1 METDENGCERMET
14 VRKWVNLT
22 DEEIYSAIRP
32 FYHNQEIASRG
43 IAINMDEYRAI
54 EQALKEKNA

>member
-1 METDENGCERMET
+1 MDENEYEQTET
-14 VRKWVNLT
+14 VRKWVGLT
-22 DEEIYSAIRP
+22 EEEIYSVIRP

-54 EQALKEKNA
+54 EAKLKEKNT

>member
-1 METDENGCERMET
+1 METDENGYERTET

-22 DEEIYSAIRP
+22 DEQIHSVIRP

-43 IAINMDEYRAI
+43 IQINMDEYRAI
-54 EQALKEKNA
+54 EKALKEKNT